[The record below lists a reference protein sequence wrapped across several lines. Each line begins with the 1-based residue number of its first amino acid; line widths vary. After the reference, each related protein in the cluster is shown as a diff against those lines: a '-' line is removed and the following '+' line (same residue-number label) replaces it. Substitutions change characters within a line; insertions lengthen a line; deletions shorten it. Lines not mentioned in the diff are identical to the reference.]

1 MKLRGRRFLYLAA
14 GAGALCIL
22 LGLTG
27 AWSQTA
33 RAFKLVVPYPAG
45 GTADILARI
54 VGEQISRTEGITVL
68 TENRPG
74 ASAVIG
80 TEAVSRAA
88 PDGATLLL
96 TSTAF
101 LIAPH
106 LQKLSYDP
114 LTSFEPICQL
124 VRTPIVIVV
133 NGESPYHTFADWLS
147 AARARPGS
155 LTLASIPAGLSRVA
169 FEMLKR
175 AANVDVAFIPYPGD
189 APAVNALLGEH
200 VTAVFLPYSGV
211 AAQLKAGKLRA
222 LASASRTR
230 TESLPDVPTVAE
242 SGFRGFEA
250 DNWNGLLAPANTPNE
265 TVSQLAGWFTAAMQ
279 VPEVKAK
286 LVAQS
291 LYPVGM
297 CGADFAALLSKQYNA
312 FGSIIREA
320 NIKAE

>member
-1 MKLRGRRFLYLAA
+1 MKLPSRRAPYLVAA
-14 GAGALCIL
+14 GALSIL

-27 AWSQTA
+27 AWSQNA
-33 RAFKLVVPYPAG
+33 RTVKIVVPYPAG

-54 VGEQISRTEGITVL
+54 LGEQISRTEGVTLL

-88 PDGATLLL
+88 PDGSTLLI

-106 LQKLSYDP
+106 LRKLNYDP

-124 VRTPIVIVV
+124 VSTPIIVV
-133 NGESPYHTFADWLS
+133 VNSESPYRTFADWLN
-147 AARARPGS
+147 AARAKPGS
-155 LTLASIPAGLSRVA
+155 LTLASIPAGLSRIA

-175 AANVDVAFIPYPGD
+175 AANVDIAFIPYAGD
-189 APAVNALLGEH
+189 APAVNALLGGH

-211 AAQLKAGKLRA
+211 AAQLKAGTLRA
-222 LASASRTR
+222 LATSSRTR
-230 TESLPDVPTVAE
+230 IEPLPEVPTVAE
-242 SGFRGFEA
+242 SGYQGYEVDLWWGIF
-250 DNWNGLLAPANTPNE
+250 APAKTPKG
-265 TVSQLAGWFTAAMQ
+265 TVSQLAEWFTAALQAPDMK
-279 VPEVKAK
+279 PK
-286 LVAQS
+286 LAAAGF
-291 LYPVGM
+291 YPAGV
-297 CGADFAALLSKQYNA
+297 CGTEFAAYLARQSEEY
-312 FGSIIREA
+312 GRVIREA

>member
-1 MKLRGRRFLYLAA
+1 MKRPSRRSSYLVV
-14 GAGALCIL
+14 AGALFIL

-33 RAFKLVVPYPAG
+33 RTVKIVVPYPAG

-54 VGEQISRTEGITVL
+54 LGEQISRTEGVTLL
-68 TENRPG
+68 TDNRPG

-88 PDGATLLL
+88 PDGSTLLI

-106 LQKLSYDP
+106 LRKLNYDP

-124 VRTPIVIVV
+124 VSAPIIVV
-133 NGESPYHTFADWLS
+133 VNNESPYRTLADWLN
-147 AARARPGS
+147 AARAKPGS
-155 LTLASIPAGLSRVA
+155 LTLASIPAGLSRIA

-175 AANVDVAFIPYPGD
+175 AANVDIAFIPYPGD
-189 APAVNALLGEH
+189 APAVNALLSGH

-211 AAQLKAGKLRA
+211 AAQLKAGTLRA
-222 LASASRTR
+222 LATPREPGA
-230 TESLPDVPTVAE
+230 SLPSVPTIAE
-242 SGFRGFEA
+242 SGFKGYEA
-250 DNWNGLLAPANTPNE
+250 DNWNGLFAPAKTPNE
-265 TVSQLAGWFTAAMQ
+265 TVSELAGWFGAAMQ
-279 VPEVKAK
+279 IPEVKAK

-291 LYPVGM
+291 LYPAWI
-297 CGADFAALLSKQYNA
+297 CGADFSALLSKQYNE
-312 FGSIIREA
+312 FGRVIREA
-320 NIKAE
+320 NIKTD